1 MDARGSIVAA
11 ALAVTV
17 GAGVVRAAEPVALKT
32 TELGQGPTI
41 VFVHE
46 LGSGRMTWMPVA
58 RKLVGRY
65 HLVLVDLPGHG
76 ESPMPDNFTF
86 PGAAEALDRV
96 LAKQKPDSTVLVG
109 HGVGGVIA
117 LYEASAHPE
126 HVRGV
131 VVLTAA
137 ARSPVPM
144 PDQQREM
151 FLKQIDQNY
160 ADFVKAMFTQQAR
173 DSAQAVAVNAQAA
186 LVPAPTMKAYL
197 RELLMLD
204 ASGAVKN
211 LKVPLLYV
219 GSEKGWPAE
228 ESWPEMA
235 KKFGYDGAPDATARR
250 VGASGHYVAQDQP
263 DSVATAI
270 ADFAGRALSGKAAK
284 P

>member
-1 MDARGSIVAA
+1 MNLRGIIVAA
-11 ALAVTV
+11 AFATTV
-17 GAGVVRAAEPVALKT
+17 GAGAAFAAESVTLKT

-41 VFVHE
+41 VFMHE
-46 LGSGRMTWMPVA
+46 LGAGRMTWMPVA

-65 HLVLVDLPGHG
+65 HVVLVDLPGHG
-76 ESPMPDNFTF
+76 ESPMPDHFTF

-96 LAKQKPDSTVLVG
+96 MAKQKPDSTVLVG

-126 HVRGV
+126 RLRGV

-173 DSAQAVAVNAQAA
+173 DSAQAVAVNAQVA

-197 RELLMLD
+197 REWLMLD
-204 ASGAVKN
+204 ASSAVKN

-219 GSEKGWPAE
+219 GSEKSWPAG
-228 ESWPEMA
+228 ESWAEMA
-235 KKFGYDGAPDATARR
+235 KKFGYDGAPDATSRR
-250 VGASGHYVAQDQP
+250 IGASGHYVAQDQP

-270 ADFAGRALSGKAAK
+270 ADFAARTLAGAPAK
-284 P
+284 R